1 MSAAASGSSAG
12 LVMVPAG
19 AIGPTKLGSTVIAE
33 LFALESA
40 EAEPLLVEALTFT
53 SNSGA
58 VPSESAPVS
67 EPATLLVSV
76 TLWVAVS
83 VTVAAASWSAS
94 SALVDLPSSVAPVE
108 EELLGAPDGG
118 ACGLTVVISVSEE
131 SLSRFTVIF
140 PCSSGGT
147 GMSGSSGMSR
157 FSSGFGSVV
166 MPLEALD
173 VPPMSLPNWSSVSL
187 SVGITTNSYPG
198 PRTGLL
204 G

>member
-1 MSAAASGSSAG
+1 MIAAASGSSAG

-19 AIGPTKLGSTVIAE
+19 AIGPTKLGSIAA
-33 LFALESA
+33 ALSSA
-40 EAEPLLVEALTFT
+40 VALLVEALTFT
-53 SNSGA
+53 SNSGVVA
-58 VPSESAPVS
+58 SA
-67 EPATLLVSV
+67 SV
-76 TLWVAVS
+76 
-83 VTVAAASWSAS
+83 SWSAS
-94 SALVDLPSSVAPVE
+94 SSLLDLPSSVAPVE

-131 SLSRFTVIF
+131 SLSRFTVNF

-147 GMSGSSGMSR
+147 GMLGSSGMSR

-173 VPPMSLPNWSSVSL
+173 VPPMSLPNWSFVSL
-187 SVGITTNSYPG
+187 SVGITTRSYPG

>member
-1 MSAAASGSSAG
+1 MIAAASGSSAG

-19 AIGPTKLGSTVIAE
+19 AIGPTKLGSIAAA
-33 LFALESA
+33 LSSAVAVLVVSFAGA
-40 EAEPLLVEALTFT
+40 FMFT
-53 SNSGA
+53 TNSGV

-67 EPATLLVSV
+67 EPATLLVSA
-76 TLWVAVS
+76 TPWVAVS

-118 ACGLTVVISVSEE
+118 ACGLTVVISVPEAFVSM
-131 SLSRFTVIF
+131 FTVIF

-173 VPPMSLPNWSSVSL
+173 VPPMSLPNWSFVSL
-187 SVGITTNSYPG
+187 SVGITTRSYPG

>member
-19 AIGPTKLGSTVIAE
+19 AIGPTKLGSVAA
-33 LFALESA
+33 ALSSA
-40 EAEPLLVEALTFT
+40 VALLVEVSFAEAFMFT
-53 SNSGA
+53 TNSG
-58 VPSESAPVS
+58 
-67 EPATLLVSV
+67 LV
-76 TLWVAVS
+76 
-83 VTVAAASWSAS
+83 ASWSAS

-147 GMSGSSGMSR
+147 GMLGSSGMSR

-187 SVGITTNSYPG
+187 SVGITTKSYPG